1 MPCNVIY
8 TVDMNVDDVQPYRW
22 PQDSARTR
30 PYDFARRSPTS
41 YFFFIMI
48 LFLEDWNKYPS
59 AFPDLK
65 TKNLSWI
72 RLASVYREM
81 GIKNHAFL
89 LALVNPDLQGVDP
102 YDKDLTLNQMAAIAL
117 ECKVNP
123 WYFFREV
130 ARTPAIGSD
139 EPTMVE
145 ANRGN
150 IALWWSFFNHIM
162 IILVQIRQTGK
173 SFSTDLLMTLLTN
186 LLCQNTKINL
196 MTKDDV
202 LRRKNVE
209 RLKEIA
215 AELPRY
221 LQMRTRDD
229 LNNGEEI
236 TIKALNNTYTTH
248 VPQSS
253 PKRAYNMGRGLTSA
267 IFHIDEPPFQPN
279 ISIALPAAL
288 AATGAAVDKAR
299 AAGTPYGTILT
310 TTAGKKDDKD
320 GRFVF
325 NLMEDAAV
333 WTEKFF
339 DCINHE
345 ELEKFVRANSRGK
358 KFMVN
363 ATFNHQQLGKDD
375 KWLRQKLE
383 ESLQTGDDANRDY
396 FNMWTSGSQSNP
408 IPTAVLERIAKS
420 TMGELYTDISRPHG
434 YITRWYIPE
443 NEIAYRMD
451 AGKFILGMDTSEA
464 GGGDDISFYL
474 EDVETLETIAVGT
487 YNETNLITFAEW
499 VCSILVAYKNIT
511 AIIERRSTGGMLLD
525 YLLLML
531 PQFGEDPFKR
541 LYNTVVQE
549 ADEYPERYKEIRLPM
564 VRRDPGI
571 YTRYKK
577 CFGFATAGSGDYSR
591 SGLYGSTLQ
600 LAAKRSADRIRDRAV
615 IGQISG
621 LIVKNGRVDHP
632 DGEHDD
638 LVIAWLLCNWF
649 LTHGKNL
656 SFYGIDISRVMSAI
670 GVHKEE
676 TPEEAYKRAHQQD
689 IRRKIE
695 TVFEELSSET
705 DDYVSERLEH
715 ELRRLDK
722 QIILETGEVYSVDAL
737 IKQARDTKRDKRRR
751 WSPHTGDSNGYR
763 GVPNYGYSAGV
774 MSDRPMTAR
783 EMYGH

>member
-1 MPCNVIY
+1 VAPGVGAN
-8 TVDMNVDDVQPYRW
+8 
-22 PQDSARTR
+22 R
-30 PYDFARRSPTS
+30 PYDFASRSLSLFPTS
-41 YFFFIMI
+41 TEAIII
-48 LFLEDWNKYPS
+48 LFLEDWDKYPS

-65 TKNLSWI
+65 TKNTSWI

-81 GIKNHAFL
+81 GVKNHAFI

-130 ARTPAIGSD
+130 ARVPAIGSD
-139 EPTMVE
+139 EPSMVE

-162 IILVQIRQTGK
+162 IILIQIRQTGK
-173 SFSTDLLMTLLTN
+173 SVSTDLLMTLLTH
-186 LLCQNTKINL
+186 LVCQNTKINL
-196 MTKDDV
+196 MTKDDN

-209 RLKEIA
+209 RLKEISE
-215 AELPRY
+215 ELPRY
-221 LQMRTRDD
+221 LQLKTREDA
-229 LNNGEEI
+229 NNTEEI

-253 PKRAYNMGRGLTSA
+253 PKRAYNLGRGLTSA
-267 IFHIDEPPFQPN
+267 IFHIDEAPFQPN
-279 ISIALPAAL
+279 IAIALPAAL

-299 AAGTPYGTILT
+299 AAGTPYGTIIT
-310 TTAGKKDDKD
+310 TTAGKKDDRD
-320 GRFVF
+320 GMFIYDLV
-325 NLMEDAAV
+325 EKAAV

-339 DCINHE
+339 DCKNWE
-345 ELEKFVRANSRGK
+345 ELEKFVRVNSRGK
-358 KFMVN
+358 VFMVN

-375 KWLRQKLE
+375 NWLRQKLE

-396 FNMWTSGSQSNP
+396 FNKWTSGSQSNP
-408 IPTAVLERIAKS
+408 IPVSVLERISKS
-420 TMGELYTDISRPHG
+420 QIQELYTDISRPHG

-443 NEIAYRMD
+443 NEIAYRM
-451 AGKFILGMDTSEA
+451 ANGKFILGMDTSDA
-464 GGGDDISFYL
+464 SGGDDISFYL
-474 EDVETLETIAVGT
+474 QDVETLATVAVGT

-499 VCSILVAYKNIT
+499 ICSILVSYKNIT

-531 PQFGEDPFKR
+531 PQYGEDPFKR
-541 LYNTVVQE
+541 LYNTVVQD
-549 ADEYPERYKEIRLPM
+549 ADEYPDRYKEIRQPM
-564 VRRDPGI
+564 IRRDPNI

-577 CFGFATAGSGDYSR
+577 CFGFATSGSGETSR
-591 SGLYGSTLQ
+591 TALYGSTLQ
-600 LAAKRSADRIRDRAV
+600 LAAKRGADHVRDRAT
-615 IGQISG
+615 IGQITG
-621 LIVKNGRVDHP
+621 LVVRSGRVDHP
-632 DGEHDD
+632 EGGHDD
-638 LVIAWLLCNWF
+638 LVIAWLLCNWL

-656 SFYGIDISRVMSAI
+656 SYYGIDVSRVMSAI
-670 GVHKEE
+670 AAHKEE
-676 TPEEAYKRAHQQD
+676 SPEEAYKRAHQQD
-689 IRRKIE
+689 IRRQIE
-695 TVFEELSSET
+695 GVFEELSRET
-705 DDYVSERLEH
+705 DDFVSERLEH

-722 QIILETGEVYSVDAL
+722 QIILESGEVYSVDAL
-737 IKQARDTKRDKRRR
+737 IKQARDTKRERRRR
-751 WSPHTGDSNGYR
+751 WSPHTGDSNNAYR